1 MGEMANATEALCLLV
16 MVAVLGFAVVRP
28 RGLPEAVAAVPGAL
42 LLLAVGA
49 IGLHTAAEEAASL
62 GPTVA
67 FLAAVLVLS
76 DLCERE
82 GLFRA
87 AGQLMARGAR
97 GEPHR
102 LLVLVFAAAALT
114 TAVLSLDAT
123 VVLLTPVVFATASRV
138 GVRPR
143 PHVYATAHLANSAS
157 LLLPVSNLTNL
168 LVLEASGLGFGMF
181 AAMMLMPWLVSLAI
195 EYVVFRRHFAS
206 DLSVREQDG
215 GSAPEP
221 VQVPR
226 FAVAVLG
233 LVLVGF
239 VACSALG
246 LETFWAALLG
256 VVLLGGKR
264 LAQAHGGERREEAVA
279 LARSVNLWFVVFVLS
294 LGIVVRA
301 VVDNGLSE
309 AMGHLVPHGA
319 SLASLLALA
328 FTAALLANV
337 VNNLPAVLVLLP
349 LVAPVGPVAVLAVLI
364 GVNIGPNLTYV
375 GSLATLLWRRIVADH
390 DHDTEVS
397 EFTKLGVATV
407 PASLVLCT
415 IALWGAARVMGV

>member
-1 MGEMANATEALCLLV
+1 MGAMANPTEALCLAV
-16 MVAVLGFAVVRP
+16 MVLVLGFAVIRP

-42 LLLAVGA
+42 LLLAAGA
-49 IGLHTAAEEAASL
+49 ISLHTAGEEAASL

-82 GLFRA
+82 GLFHA

-97 GEPHR
+97 GEPVR
-102 LLVLVFAAAALT
+102 LLRLVFVAAAVT

-168 LVLEASGLGFGMF
+168 LALQASGLGFGMF
-181 AAMMLMPWLVSLAI
+181 AAVMFLPWAVSLAI
-195 EYVVFRRHFAS
+195 EYLVFRRHFAS
-206 DLSVREQDG
+206 DLSVHEQG
-215 GSAPEP
+215 GRGDEEEVA
-221 VQVPR
+221 VPR
-226 FAVAVLG
+226 FAVAVLV

-246 LETFWAALLG
+246 VETFWAALAG

-264 LAQAHGGERREEAVA
+264 LVEASGAQRGEEAVA
-279 LARSVNLWFVVFVLS
+279 LARSVNLWFVAFVLA
-294 LGIVVRA
+294 LGMVVRA

-319 SLASLLALA
+319 GLGSLLALA
-328 FTAALLANV
+328 LTAALLANL

-349 LVAPVGPVAVLAVLI
+349 LVAPAGPVAVLAVLI

-390 DHDTEVS
+390 DHDTEVA